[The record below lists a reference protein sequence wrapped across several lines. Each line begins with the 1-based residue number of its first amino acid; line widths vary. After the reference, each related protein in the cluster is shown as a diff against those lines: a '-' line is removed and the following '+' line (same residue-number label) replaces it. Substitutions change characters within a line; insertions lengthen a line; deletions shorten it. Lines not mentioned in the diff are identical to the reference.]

1 MIYSEFISKTSKYL
15 KSVRVLK
22 NYISFDMIFPETW
35 VFYKNYPNGIEVIV
49 NEDNQNRQV
58 HSFVTENK
66 KDLIDTVETLI
77 DNLIKNN
84 IEREEK
90 ERLFKSKVQ
99 ELKNI
104 FDKEKLENL
113 KSLKFDIEELT
124 KLMQDEPEETKTG
137 VKETA

>member
-1 MIYSEFISKTSKYL
+1 M
-15 KSVRVLK
+15 V
-22 NYISFDMIFPETW
+22 FPHTW
-35 VFYKNYPNGIEVIV
+35 VFYKNYPNGVEVIV
-49 NEDNQNRQV
+49 NEDNQSRKV
-58 HSFVTENK
+58 HSFVVENK
-66 KDLIDTVETLI
+66 KDFIDPVEILI

-104 FDKEKLENL
+104 FDNEKLENL

-124 KLMQDEPEETKTG
+124 KLMQDEPEETDTR
-137 VKETA
+137 VEETA